1 MELGHLYREPER
13 VEERLAELGLGQE
26 LLLQSVRYGQLAFSS
41 CTANHPPLIRG
52 VWAWGETVRGLREAL
67 IPLGWER
74 SDFNN
79 YSLVINSEGTVA
91 IAVATGDE
99 GTGVEFASPTTKS
112 KKGPSTANAVSEN
125 QDQLL
130 LFPDLE
136 PSIIQLAGEKAMTYI
151 LLIHRT
157 GDRVRS
163 ELSLPTSIGTDG
175 RVNGWSERILLNDV
189 DLDGSPVEPV
199 VYDLPDI
206 DVEIKRRA

>member
-1 MELGHLYREPER
+1 MELGHVYREPVM
-13 VEERLAELGLGQE
+13 VETRLTELGLSQE
-26 LLLQSVRYGQLAFSS
+26 LLLNSVGIGQLAFSS
-41 CTANHPPLIRG
+41 CTDNHPPLIRG

-74 SDFNN
+74 SDLNN
-79 YSLVINSEGTVA
+79 YSLVVNAEGTVA

-99 GTGVEFASPTTKS
+99 GTGLEFASPTTKS
-112 KKGPSTANAVSEN
+112 KKGPSTASAVTEN

-151 LLIHRT
+151 LLIHLT

-163 ELSLPTSIGTDG
+163 ELSLPTSIVEG
-175 RVNGWSERILLNDV
+175 RVNGWSERILLRDV
-189 DLDGSPVEPV
+189 DLDGGPVEPV
-199 VYDLPDI
+199 VYDVPDI
-206 DVEIKRRA
+206 DVAIKRRA